1 MRRLGHHVEEEPVG
15 ASSARAWPSHMR
27 MEGVKST
34 SGEEQVWNAGHM
46 ELIAEDVTDKE
57 VGQPVW
63 FHQAE
68 EEGDHP
74 NKNVRERGS

>member
-1 MRRLGHHVEEEPVG
+1 MRVLRRLWHHVEEEPVG

-34 SGEEQVWNAGHM
+34 SGEEQVWNEGHM

-57 VGQPVW
+57 SSAG
-63 FHQAE
+63 FHTREQGRM
-68 EEGDHP
+68 EGRGGR
-74 NKNVRERGS
+74 RE